1 MMGMRQ
7 WHGHVYSMNIDVSM
21 TQNCIFYEYM
31 RVNDTELYIRW
42 MFMCQ
47 WHEMGFVNNV
57 EKLTKCYFDCLWPSR
72 PTIRCMVGLDGLL
85 LCKNVL
91 NEVKDGD
98 QVFTEG
104 HDSPEQNW
112 RPGLLCWAMLTTEI
126 DYITYNIWN
135 KI

>member
-1 MMGMRQ
+1 
-7 WHGHVYSMNIDVSM
+7 
-21 TQNCIFYEYM
+21 
-31 RVNDTELYIRW
+31 
-42 MFMCQ
+42 
-47 WHEMGFVNNV
+47 
-57 EKLTKCYFDCLWPSR
+57 
-72 PTIRCMVGLDGLL
+72 MVGLDGLL
-85 LCKNVL
+85 LCKNIL
-91 NEVKDGD
+91 NEVNDGD